1 MYCIGKRYHSAEIV
15 VGLHWHFL
23 TFTLSL
29 QPVRARR
36 YHAVM
41 GQLVVHG
48 VRERGRFVLIDRHRR
63 VVREVCL
70 VQHREHRVSWF
81 LSSTDDQNWF

>member
-48 VRERGRFVLIDRHRR
+48 VRERGRFVLVDRHRR
-63 VVREVCL
+63 VVREVGL